1 MDLYPENVVEAVE
14 GVCQGAVDIEP
25 PVAGEVLLVED
36 RAVGA
41 EELEVCEGGVEG
53 VLVHADVEQLTV
65 SLHKQILK
73 VATQFRGNFHK
84 TLKH

>member
-41 EELEVCEGGVEG
+41 EQLEVGEGGVEG
-53 VLVHADVEQLTV
+53 VLVHADVEHLAV
-65 SLHKQILK
+65 SLHKQISKLK
-73 VATQFRGNFHK
+73 VATQFCGNFH
-84 TLKH
+84 